1 MLNQFPLY
9 TLDFELSTLH
19 SFHGII
25 AGMKHPLLFV
35 CLSFLALVTLA
46 LVGQFRAVFVLP
58 ILAVHLGALGWY
70 LWVALPRYT
79 ATPAVRSATVL
90 SVFFIGIL
98 TLVALVLPST
108 NGWTGGRDQGSYLAT
123 AYTLAHTGTLSHS
136 DVLTAKFGSIYGV
149 GRALQY
155 PGFSYNVLGGITT
168 AFPLGYSVYLTP
180 WIQVGE
186 LFGEHSAVAI
196 QMAMALLI
204 TLGIF
209 LLFIL
214 IYTLTRSAA
223 FGVLGAVFYT
233 LAYQTTWL
241 GTQTLSENL
250 ARVFLLLVLITL
262 VTYFQT
268 KEKALVW
275 LASLAALTLAMVR
288 VEGWWVWA
296 VVSMYGLYTQRAHLR
311 GFLQQNW
318 DSALLLVAFIITYVL
333 VQWPFVVAIGRGV
346 FGDLLR
352 GGTDSSSGSMWTG
365 LATAT
370 VANLT
375 TLMVYGLLPLVA
387 GSLLGLAWYTYC
399 LPESDRRR
407 AIGTLAFFILLL
419 LPYISY
425 VAMPQI
431 AGDTPWLLRRYDTA
445 LLISIVTLLTL
456 IRLAKSDTHRSL
468 LVFPLMLGLALT
480 VLPYTSSMPLAPSN
494 GAAEIIEYIQMNVA
508 QEDVLLVDRSSL
520 IPYDDTAVAPL
531 VSTPLLHQYGYTAA
545 YLTQPLDIAQLLP
558 GLPYVYVLTTEAK
571 LTTYQAA
578 YPTQTRVVDS
588 IPHSYTTTQSEG
600 LKKYPTTSTVSGEAL
615 LIRIDQ

>member
-1 MLNQFPLY
+1 MSSIPYSQFCIHYSLIR
-9 TLDFELSTLH
+9 
-19 SFHGII
+19 GII

-35 CLSFLALVTLA
+35 FLSFLALVTLA
-46 LVGQFRAVFVLP
+46 LVGQFRALFTLP
-58 ILAVHLGALGWY
+58 ILAAHVVSLGWY
-70 LWVALPRYT
+70 LWVSLPRYS
-79 ATPAVRSATVL
+79 ATSTVRSAAVL
-90 SVFFIGIL
+90 SVFFLGIL

-123 AYTLAHTGTLSHS
+123 AYTLSHTGTLSHS
-136 DVLTAKFGSIYGV
+136 DTLTGALGSIYDA

-168 AFPLGYSVYLTP
+168 AFPLGYSVYLAP
-180 WIQVGE
+180 WVQMGE
-186 LFGEHSAVAI
+186 LFGDSSAI
-196 QMAMALLI
+196 GITLAMALLI
-204 TLGIF
+204 TLSIF

-214 IYTLTRSAA
+214 IHTLTRSVA

-233 LAYQTTWL
+233 LAYQTLWVS
-241 GTQTLSENL
+241 TQTLSENL
-250 ARVFLLLVLITL
+250 ARIFLLLVLITL
-262 VTYFQT
+262 VRYFQT
-268 KEKALVW
+268 KQKSLVW

-296 VVSMYGLYTQRAHLR
+296 VVSLYGLYSQRSHLKL
-311 GFLQQNW
+311 FLKTHW
-318 DSALLLVAFIITYVL
+318 DSVLLIVAFITTYAL

-346 FGDLLR
+346 FGDMLR
-352 GGTDSSSGSMWTG
+352 GGTDSSSGSMWTN

-370 VANLT
+370 VDNLT
-375 TLMVYGLLPLVA
+375 TLTVYGLLPLVA
-387 GSLLGLAWYTYC
+387 GSLLGLAWYIYC
-399 LPESDRRR
+399 LLEPDRRR

-431 AGDTPWLLRRYDTA
+431 AGDTPWLLRRYDIV

-468 LVFPLMLGLALT
+468 LVFPFMLGLALT
-480 VLPYTSSMPLAPSN
+480 LLPYTASVPLTPSN
-494 GAAEIIEYIQMNVA
+494 GVAEVVEYIQMNVA
-508 QEDVLLVDRSSL
+508 QEDALLVDRASL
-520 IPYDDTAVAPL
+520 VPGSDTSTVAPL
-531 VSTPLLHQYGYTAA
+531 ISTPLIHQYGYTAA
-545 YLTQPLDIAQLLP
+545 YLTQPLDIGVLLSSR
-558 GLPYVYVLTTEAK
+558 PYVYVLTTESK

-588 IPHSYTTTQSEG
+588 IPYSYTVTQGEG
-600 LKKYPTTSTVSGEAL
+600 LKNYPTTSTISGEAM